1 MHSPSQGP
9 GAQHQLPVLSP
20 GQDAQCHPPQDRQLS
35 DSQRLANLSGRAPC
49 SVFERL
55 LRLSPGL
62 CKYAQPRSAHG
73 QMSVHSKIGRWF
85 WRPAI
90 RICRTHTR
98 LRSGCSRLGRRSK
111 RMWMSSTGTRRFRSG
126 QTGGVYKC
134 DGNSAWIGPRSPEPD
149 TGRNRTGV
157 LLRSRCCGGIPAR
170 TVRTRFR
177 GKNTGVPAG
186 MARKRKAGAGRAVR
200 SRSTMLA
207 GD

>member
-1 MHSPSQGP
+1 MS
-9 GAQHQLPVLSP
+9 
-20 GQDAQCHPPQDRQLS
+20 PPQVRQLS
-35 DSQRLANLSGRAPC
+35 DSQRLAYLSGRAPC

-111 RMWMSSTGTRRFRSG
+111 RMWMSSAGTRRFRSG

-149 TGRNRTGV
+149 TGRNRMQSCSGAVVVAGYRLERHELVFGARILASPLAMDGSQEGGGPWTG
-157 LLRSRCCGGIPAR
+157 R
-170 TVRTRFR
+170 TQ
-177 GKNTGVPAG
+177 
-186 MARKRKAGAGRAVR
+186 
-200 SRSTMLA
+200 
-207 GD
+207 